1 MAKDIIPRK
10 LIDTG
15 HRNVFNIKECDKK
28 QCKSGEANELNTSEQ
43 FTNGDMYTQISLF
56 TTIV

>member
-1 MAKDIIPRK
+1 MPKDILPRE

-15 HRNVFNIKECDKK
+15 HRNAFSIKECDKK
-28 QCKSGEANELNTSEQ
+28 QCKSGEANELNPSEQ
-43 FTNGDMYTQISLF
+43 FTNGDMHTQISLF